1 MKTFIGIEYGRGAT
15 AIATDKGPALAPK
28 VIKNIFPDNKWL
40 IVTSEPFNA
49 EECKK
54 DRFGENYKIQK
65 KTYEQTPKNPH
76 IMIGGDHSLNFGHFT
91 AVADSI
97 PDQELCLIYIDAHL
111 DIHTPESSQKEAS
124 GSPHGTN
131 VRALIGEGDKRW
143 LSLQKKSPSLKPEN
157 VFYLGSRSYENAEIQ
172 FVKNNNIFMR
182 TTSEISTKKLLQES
196 IQIIRNKIK
205 NKPFIVSFDFDVL
218 DPNIFDEVLV
228 PEPNGISLNTAK
240 YLLNEFKDALS
251 FEFVEYAPKDKKSCQ
266 EIAKTL
272 IEISLK

>member
-143 LSLQKKSPSLKPEN
+143 LSVQKKSPSLKPEN

>member
-172 FVKNNNIFMR
+172 FVKNNTIFMR